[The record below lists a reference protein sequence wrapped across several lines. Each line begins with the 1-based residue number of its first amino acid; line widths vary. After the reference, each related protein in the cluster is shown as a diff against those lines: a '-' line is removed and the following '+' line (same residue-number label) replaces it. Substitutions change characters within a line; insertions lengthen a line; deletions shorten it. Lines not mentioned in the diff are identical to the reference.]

1 MYTGKWPHTH
11 SVLVNGDEAGP
22 GGPEQPYSVARPQH
36 RTYYEELEADGYAI
50 THVGVEHFHLDP
62 PIEQRVPGARLG
74 SGREWREYRTARG
87 LGSSRRTAVNRLPNV
102 EWSGYRTEL
111 PAPRVPGAA
120 RWRAVVTPSAA

>member
-1 MYTGKWPHTH
+1 VAPHPQRARQRRR
-11 SVLVNGDEAGP
+11 GRP
-22 GGPEQPYSVARPQH
+22 GRSRATLQRGRPQH